1 MFNYFL
7 WSLSFVASVST
18 WALPSTIQKDV
29 YIVPTY
35 AEDNTLTLHALPE
48 IQLKSVPRKTDFD
61 WGPSI
66 QSKAAL
72 VMDEDSGAILW
83 QKNES
88 SKLPI
93 ASITKLMTIL
103 VAFDEIKEWDAVH
116 AMEPGENA
124 LIGASFPA
132 GNGDEF
138 TITDILKTTLVASA
152 NNAALALAHSTGLTD
167 EEFVQAMNDKAA
179 ELGMTAST
187 FVEPTGLEDGNRS
200 TVQDV
205 AILMRAAA
213 RDERVMEAIQK
224 TEHSMTRTNGD
235 DKPEITVRTTNRLVK
250 NNIEHIIG
258 GKTGFTNEA
267 GHCLVTL
274 AENEDGNRILVVV
287 LGGPDETTRFD
298 ENAELVN
305 WTFDHYQWD

>member
-1 MFNYFL
+1 M
-7 WSLSFVASVST
+7 
-18 WALPSTIQKDV
+18 
-29 YIVPTY
+29 PTY

-48 IQLKSVPRKTDFD
+48 IKLKSVPRKTDFD
-61 WGPSI
+61 WGPTI
-66 QSKAAL
+66 QSNAAL

-93 ASITKLMTIL
+93 ASITKLMTTL
-103 VAFDEIKEWDAVH
+103 VAFDHIKEWDAVH
-116 AMEPGENA
+116 AMEPSENA

-138 TITDILKTTLVASA
+138 TISDILKTALIASA

-167 EEFVQAMNDKAA
+167 EEFALAMNDKAA
-179 ELGMTAST
+179 ELGMTDST
-187 FVEPTGLEDGNRS
+187 FVEATGLEERNRA
-200 TVQDV
+200 TVRDV
-205 AILMRAAA
+205 AILLRSVVHY
-213 RDERVMEAIQK
+213 EPVIEAIQQ
-224 TEHSMTRTNGD
+224 TEHRMTRRNGD
-235 DKPEITVRTTNRLVK
+235 DQPEITVRTTNRLVK
-250 NNIEHIIG
+250 NDVEYIIG

-267 GHCLVTL
+267 GHCLVSL
-274 AENEDGNRILVVV
+274 AENEAGNRIIVVV

-305 WTFDHYQWD
+305 WTFDHYHWE